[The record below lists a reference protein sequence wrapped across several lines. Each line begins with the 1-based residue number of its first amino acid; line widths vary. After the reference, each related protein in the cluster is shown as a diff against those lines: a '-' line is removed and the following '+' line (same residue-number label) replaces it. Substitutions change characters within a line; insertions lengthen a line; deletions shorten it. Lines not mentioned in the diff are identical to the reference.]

1 MLDAAKKLTE
11 RVSTRHYGRGSPIL
25 LSWSRNHI
33 ILIKTSPDIQV
44 SQRVQGT
51 DRMSRNGEHYPVYL
65 SSTDSLSTYPSNT
78 ADDFTS
84 ILAKEVRLD
93 ELREWE
99 VGVVEMKMTPSADNF
114 YICCD
119 FVEPSIGLGGEIS
132 YYIDTPFYM
141 KMTRKNLERMRIYLS
156 DEKGS
161 VGSVA
166 SGLLGVTLDIRE
178 RK

>member
-1 MLDAAKKLTE
+1 M
-11 RVSTRHYGRGSPIL
+11 R
-25 LSWSRNHI
+25 
-33 ILIKTSPDIQV
+33 
-44 SQRVQGT
+44 
-51 DRMSRNGEHYPVYL
+51 RNGEHYPIYL

-78 ADDFTS
+78 AYDFTS

-99 VGVVEMKMTPSADNF
+99 VGVVEMKMTPSAENF

-119 FVEPSIGLGGEIS
+119 FVEPSIVGEYYFPVLRRLLLQTSSLGGEIP